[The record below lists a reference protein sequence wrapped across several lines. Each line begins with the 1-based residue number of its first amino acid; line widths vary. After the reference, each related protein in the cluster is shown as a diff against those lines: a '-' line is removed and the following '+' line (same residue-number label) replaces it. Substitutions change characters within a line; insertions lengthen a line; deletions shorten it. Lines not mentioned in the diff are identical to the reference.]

1 MLQATVAVTQ
11 IDAQIA
17 PVFASES
24 FLILTPVSFCM
35 TQSSFRK
42 LPFFPSPAFF
52 FFFLEKIFLFSE
64 NIFYISCFRS
74 RISSS
79 SS

>member
-35 TQSSFRK
+35 TQSDFRFLSS
-42 LPFFPSPAFF
+42 LPCFF
-52 FFFLEKIFLFSE
+52 FFWRKYFYLVKISFTFPS
-64 NIFYISCFRS
+64 FRS
-74 RISSS
+74 RIALVQVDL
-79 SS
+79 